1 MHGSGHNKWF
11 DERSQIIA
19 EYKGEYKDGIK
30 EGYGDYTDNKG
41 TIFRAMWI
49 NGQINEFAPIDMEK
63 KL

>member
-49 NGQINEFAPIDMEK
+49 NG
-63 KL
+63 